1 MEVYQEIEISNG
13 MIVSRWK

>member
-13 MIVSRWK
+13 MIVSLWK